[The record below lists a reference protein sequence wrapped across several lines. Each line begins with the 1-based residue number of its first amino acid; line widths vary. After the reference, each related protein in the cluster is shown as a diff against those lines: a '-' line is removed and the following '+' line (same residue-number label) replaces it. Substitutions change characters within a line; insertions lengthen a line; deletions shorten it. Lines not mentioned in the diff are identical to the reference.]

1 MLKLSHSCLFFRKRT
16 MFQKIVDA
24 CEKMETEEEAIKY
37 VTIDPTKKE
46 IIMWE
51 VKFYFA
57 FGKNNLY
64 ISILTCFV
72 FFHRAM
78 MMTACDL
85 SAITKPWEVQ
95 SQVSGS
101 HFLSG
106 PRLCLGAMRQWMWEY
121 LATSEFNYNRQLY
134 DYIFYKQLPSL
145 PWTCP
150 LKPSVYNLQRRKKE
164 VKKLRQKYNV
174 LCWVSVKRRKANSF
188 QELTNVRWSWHEPL
202 LQMTPKPRV
211 ALAADH
217 KCMNYSIQGKK
228 NHPTELSPN
237 CWRTELWAEM
247 LLFLTTMFGDNLLY
261 NKKKRER
268 RKQGN
273 LGDYL
278 IHERNK
284 KYFRNKHV
292 DAVKPHLK
300 WIKWKIKEIIHGY
313 LYPSSSLRWIIWRI

>member
-1 MLKLSHSCLFFRKRT
+1 MYLNLLFFSLSDLRFFCLKPFLYQGYTAIPSSPAWVHNVDNWCKVGTWNLKGHIKDTLNLWSYMLKLSHSCLFFRKRT

-188 QELTNVRWSWHEPL
+188 QELTNVSRSFGHAQDKGNRRNL
-202 LQMTPKPRV
+202 R
-211 ALAADH
+211 
-217 KCMNYSIQGKK
+217 KK
-228 NHPTELSPN
+228 MLS
-237 CWRTELWAEM
+237 
-247 LLFLTTMFGDNLLY
+247 G
-261 NKKKRER
+261 
-268 RKQGN
+268 
-273 LGDYL
+273 
-278 IHERNK
+278 RNSC
-284 KYFRNKHV
+284 
-292 DAVKPHLK
+292 L
-300 WIKWKIKEIIHGY
+300 
-313 LYPSSSLRWIIWRI
+313 SLDRL